1 MYGRSFLG
9 CRRSA
14 GGGLRLLWLL
24 IFLIPLADVQ
34 ATPDIQHWT
43 TENGARVYFVQAPE
57 LPMVDVRVV
66 FDAGS
71 ARDAGKAGL
80 AQLTSAVL
88 PDGAGDLSADEI
100 AERFENVGA
109 RFGASAGRDM
119 ATVSLRSLTDPKLL
133 QPALETFALILTRP
147 AFAPADFERNRNQ
160 MLVAVRHGQQSP
172 GYLAEKA
179 FFAGLYGD
187 HPYGSPPGGTE
198 ETLQA
203 ITREDVLNFYKR
215 YYVARNA
222 VVAIVGDLDRRA
234 AERLVQTVVGGLPK
248 GEAPPPLPEVEDL
261 AEARE
266 VEVPHPSAQSHVRI
280 GQIGMARHDPQYF
293 ALYVGNHILGGSGL
307 VSRLNDEIRERRGLS
322 YSVYSYFYPMQRK
335 GPFLMGL
342 QTSTEQAEEAVR
354 LLQAQLERF
363 VTQGPTPEELAEAK
377 KNITGGFALRI
388 DSNGKIVDYLSVIG
402 FYGLPLDYLDRFVE
416 RIEAVTLEDVRA
428 AFKRHLEP
436 ERNLTVIVGRGA
448 VQAREAG
455 GGAGAGTSPVSQ

>member
-34 ATPDIQHWT
+34 ATPAIQHWT

-88 PDGAGDLSADEI
+88 PDGAGGLSADQI

-234 AERLVQTVVGGLPK
+234 AERLVQTVVGGLRP
-248 GEAPPPLPEVEDL
+248 GEAAPPLPEVEDL
-261 AEARE
+261 AQARV
-266 VEVPHPSAQSHVRI
+266 VEVPHPSAQSHVQI
-280 GQIGMARHDPQYF
+280 GQVGMSRLDPQYF

-342 QTSTEQAEEAVR
+342 QTSAEQTEEAVR
-354 LLQAQLERF
+354 LLQEQLKRF
-363 VTQGPTPEELAEAK
+363 VTEGPTPEELAAAK

-388 DSNGKIVDYLSVIG
+388 DSNGKIVEYLSVIG

-428 AFKRHLEP
+428 AFRQRLEP

-448 VQAREAG
+448 AQAREAG
-455 GGAGAGTSPVSQ
+455 GGTSPVDQ